1 MVWAYSVDL
10 RERVLSAVEEGT
22 PVYEAARVYRVSV
35 SFIYK
40 LLTRRKKTGQ
50 TSPSATKGHRP
61 RKLAGHHIEKL
72 KRYVD
77 SDNDATLQEIRAWL
91 AAQGVDVSI
100 GALWSTL
107 ERENLVYKKKHSR
120 RRTGSGRRP
129 KRQRTMADTAT
140 GA

>member
-10 RERVLSAVEEGT
+10 RERVLAAVDEGT
-22 PVYEAARVYRVSV
+22 PVYQAARMYRVSV

-61 RKLAGHHIEKL
+61 RKLAGHIEKL
-72 KRYVD
+72 KQYVD
-77 SDNDATLQEIRAWL
+77 SSNDATLQEIQAWL
-91 AAQGVDVSI
+91 AAQGVRVSL
-100 GALWSTL
+100 GALWGAL
-107 ERENLVYKKKHSR
+107 ERENLIYKKKHSR
-120 RRTGSGRRP
+120 RRTGPGRCP
-129 KRQRTMADTAT
+129 ERQRTMADTAT

>member
-10 RERVLSAVEEGT
+10 RERVLLAVDEGT

-61 RKLAGHHIEKL
+61 RKLAEHIEKL

-91 AAQGVDVSI
+91 AAQGVKVSI
-100 GALWSTL
+100 GALWSAL

-120 RRTGSGRRP
+120 RRAGSGRRP
-129 KRQRTMADTAT
+129 ERQRTMADTAT
-140 GA
+140 GT